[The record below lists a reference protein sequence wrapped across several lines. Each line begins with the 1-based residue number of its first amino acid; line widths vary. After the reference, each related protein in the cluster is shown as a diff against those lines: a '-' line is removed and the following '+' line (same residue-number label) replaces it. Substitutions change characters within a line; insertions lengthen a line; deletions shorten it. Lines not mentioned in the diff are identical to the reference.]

1 MICRVSGDRSV
12 RGFDPTFESKGVVG
26 IRRLEVI
33 TGVGGRRVWL
43 DADKGRITPVSAD
56 PTSGWRLRAS
66 LAWKIATEEAAQEG
80 TERLRR

>member
-1 MICRVSGDRSV
+1 M

-66 LAWKIATEEAAQEG
+66 WPG
-80 TERLRR
+80 RLLPKKLLKKGPSGCVDKVV